1 MLKRVC
7 VFCGSSVGKRPEYVD
22 AARAMGTLLARHG
35 VGVVYGGGCT
45 GLMGAVADAALAAGG
60 EVLGVIP
67 GALATRELKHE
78 GLTQQIVVSSMHE
91 RKAKMAELADAF
103 VALPGGLGTF
113 EELCEIMTWAQ
124 LGIHSKAC
132 GVLNTAGY
140 FDPLL
145 ALFDHAVEERFVRA
159 DDRALLLDACEPDA
173 LLEKLSEFMP
183 AERTRWIGPV
193 ES

>member
-7 VFCGSSVGKRPEYVD
+7 VFCGSSVGKRPEYVG
-22 AARAMGTLLARHG
+22 AARAMGTLLAQNG

-173 LLEKLSEFMP
+173 LFEKLSAFKP

>member
-7 VFCGSSVGKRPEYVD
+7 IFCGSSVGKRPEYLN
-22 AARAMGTLLARHG
+22 AAYAMGTLFAKNG

-45 GLMGAVADAALAAGG
+45 GLMGAIADAALAAGG
-60 EVLGVIP
+60 EVIGVIP

-132 GVLNTAGY
+132 GLLNTANY

-159 DDRALLLDACEPDA
+159 DDRALLLDANEPDE
-173 LLEKLSEFMP
+173 LFEKLSAFKP

>member
-1 MLKRVC
+1 MIKRLC
-7 VFCGSSVGKRPEYVD
+7 VFCGSSVGKRPEYSD
-22 AARAMGTLLARHG
+22 AARELGALAAQKG
-35 VGVVYGGGCT
+35 IAIVYGGGRT

-60 EVLGVIP
+60 QVIGVIP
-67 GALATRELKHE
+67 EGLATRELKHD
-78 GLTQQIVVSSMHE
+78 GLTELHVVKSMHE

-113 EELCEIMTWAQ
+113 EELCEILTWSQ

-140 FDPLL
+140 FDLL
-145 ALFDHAVEERFVRA
+145 LGLFNHAVNERFVRA
-159 DDRALLLDACEPDA
+159 DDRALVLDANEPVTLFKKINA
-173 LLEKLSEFMP
+173 FCP
-183 AERTRWIGPV
+183 GTRTRWIGPV